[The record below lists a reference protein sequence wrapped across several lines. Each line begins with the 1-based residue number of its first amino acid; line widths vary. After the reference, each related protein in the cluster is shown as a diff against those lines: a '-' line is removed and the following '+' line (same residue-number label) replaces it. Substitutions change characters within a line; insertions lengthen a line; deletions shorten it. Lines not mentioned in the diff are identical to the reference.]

1 MKNKIIVLVAPSG
14 SGKDAIL
21 DELTKKGY
29 SPIIS
34 DTSRPIRKG
43 EKEGITYFFKEKKDF
58 LKNIQKNKMVE
69 YRKYN
74 TLVNNIPDIWY
85 YGVSYKAIE
94 NIKNKSVLILDL
106 EGLKNL
112 KKKFPKLDI
121 TSFYIFVDYD
131 IKRKRLEKRADYN
144 KEETDRRE
152 IDDKK
157 KFSPKNLKIVDYQ
170 INNNGKLKDAI
181 NEIISIMKN
190 EKIKNNFQN
199 SNEII
204 LN

>member
-21 DELTKKGY
+21 DELIKKGY
-29 SPIIS
+29 SAIVS

-106 EGLKNL
+106 KGLKNL
-112 KKKFPKLDI
+112 RKKFPKLDI

-131 IKRKRLEKRADYN
+131 IKRKRLEKRSDYN

-157 KFSPKNLKIVDYQ
+157 NFTSQNLKIVDYQ
-170 INNNGKLKDAI
+170 IDNNGKLEEAVNK
-181 NEIISIMKN
+181 IISIMKK